1 MRIAFLGQEAA
12 LSTRV
17 AGQYHVLCIVGTRPE
32 AIKMAPVIAALR
44 ATPWARVTTMVSGQH
59 RELLRQ
65 ALATFSITPD
75 VDLDVMTENQTLSR
89 LTARLFE
96 RFEPALQELR
106 PDIVLAQGDT
116 TTVMTAA
123 LSCHYLGVRFAH
135 VEAGLRSGNLR
146 NPFPE
151 EMNRMVA
158 GVVADLHFAPT
169 PHAGKTLLRERIAPD
184 RVVVTGNTVIDALLS
199 TVSRAPEAPWP
210 SESGRRLILLTAHRR
225 ESFGAPLEGVM
236 NTMRDIIAEHDDLEL
251 LFPVHPNP
259 MVRTMAT
266 ELLGK
271 QARIHLV
278 DPLPYEQFVAAMKSA
293 YLIVSDSGGVQEE
306 APALGKPVLVIR
318 EETERNEAVEAGVA
332 RLIGTEPGTV
342 RREVLRLLT
351 DKAAYAAMSRGAS
364 PYGDG
369 RGAARIVDAL
379 EAYLGVKPHR
389 DMPDWVFEDAR

>member
-1 MRIAFLGQEAA
+1 M
-12 LSTRV
+12 STRV
-17 AGQYHVLCIVGTRPE
+17 DDKFHVLCIVGTRPE
-32 AIKMAPVIAALR
+32 AIKMAPVIAALK

-65 ALATFSITPD
+65 ALATFAITPD
-75 VDLDVMTENQTLSR
+75 VDLDVMTDNQTLSR

-96 RFEPALQELR
+96 RFEPALRDLA

-123 LSCHYLGVRFAH
+123 ISCHYLGIKFAH

-151 EMNRMVA
+151 EMNRIVG
-158 GVVADLHFAPT
+158 GVVTDLHFAPT
-169 PHAGKTLLRERIAPD
+169 QHARRALLNERAPAERII
-184 RVVVTGNTVIDALLS
+184 VTGNTVIDALLS
-199 TVSRAPEAPWP
+199 TVARAPASTWP
-210 SESGRRLILLTAHRR
+210 SDPARRLILLTAHRR

-236 NTMRDIIAEHDDLEL
+236 RVLRDIIAANADLEL

-259 MVRTMAT
+259 AVRAMASAT
-266 ELLGK
+266 FGS
-271 QARIHLV
+271 QDRVHLV
-278 DPLPYEQFVAAMKSA
+278 DPLAYENFVAAMKQA

-318 EETERNEAVEAGVA
+318 EETERNEAVVAGVA
-332 RLIGTEPGTV
+332 KLIGTNADVV
-342 RREVLRLLT
+342 RTEVTRLLT
-351 DKAAYAAMSRGAS
+351 DKAEYAAMSRGAS

-369 RGAARIVDAL
+369 KGAARIVDAL
-379 EAYLGVKPHR
+379 EAHFGIKPRR
-389 DMPDWVFEDAR
+389 DMPDWTFENDA